1 MTRYYAEEG
10 KVFKSKI
17 DGAYLS
23 NIIILGRNDSI
34 DNYEQVDPPVYEE
47 LMEEEEYV
55 QDNPRRI
62 HKT

>member
-1 MTRYYAEEG
+1 MTRHYAEEG

-23 NIIILGRNDSI
+23 NIIILGRNDSL
-34 DNYEQVDPPVYEE
+34 DNYEQVDPPVYED
-47 LMEEEEYV
+47 EE
-55 QDNPRRI
+55 DNDEDSPRRV

>member
-1 MTRYYAEEG
+1 MTKHYAEEG

-23 NIIILGRNDSI
+23 NVLILGKHDSL
-34 DNYEQVDPPVYEE
+34 DNYEQVDPPVYED
-47 LMEEEEYV
+47 EE
-55 QDNPRRI
+55 DNDEDSPRRV

>member
-1 MTRYYAEEG
+1 MTRHYAEEG

-23 NIIILGRNDSI
+23 NVIILGRNDSL
-34 DNYEQVDPPVYEE
+34 DNYEQVEPPVYEN
-47 LMEEEEYV
+47 EE
-55 QDNPRRI
+55 DNDEDSPRRV

>member
-1 MTRYYAEEG
+1 MTKHYAEEG

-23 NIIILGRNDSI
+23 NVIILGKNDSL
-34 DNYEQVDPPVYEE
+34 DNYEQVDPPVYED
-47 LMEEEEYV
+47 EE
-55 QDNPRRI
+55 DNDEDSPRRV

>member
-1 MTRYYAEEG
+1 MTKHYAEEG
-10 KVFKSKI
+10 KVFRSKI

-47 LMEEEEYV
+47 EDEVE
-55 QDNPRRI
+55 DA
-62 HKT
+62 

>member
-1 MTRYYAEEG
+1 MERHYAKEG

-23 NIIILGRNDSI
+23 NVIILGRNDSL
-34 DNYEQVDPPVYEE
+34 DNYEQVDPPVYED
-47 LMEEEEYV
+47 EE
-55 QDNPRRI
+55 DNDEDSPRRV

>member
-1 MTRYYAEEG
+1 MKKYYAEEG

-23 NIIILGRNDSI
+23 EVLILGKNDSI

-47 LMEEEEYV
+47 EDEVE
-55 QDNPRRI
+55 DA
-62 HKT
+62 

>member
-23 NIIILGRNDSI
+23 NVIILGRNDSL
-34 DNYEQVDPPVYEE
+34 DNYEQVDPPVYED
-47 LMEEEEYV
+47 EE
-55 QDNPRRI
+55 DNDEDSPRRV

>member
-1 MTRYYAEEG
+1 MTRHYAEEG

-23 NIIILGRNDSI
+23 NVIILGKNDTL
-34 DNYEQVDPPVYEE
+34 DNYEQVDPPVYED
-47 LMEEEEYV
+47 EE
-55 QDNPRRI
+55 DNDEDSPRRV

>member
-1 MTRYYAEEG
+1 MTKHYAEEG

-23 NIIILGRNDSI
+23 NVIILGRNDSL
-34 DNYEQVDPPVYEE
+34 DNYEQVDPPVYED
-47 LMEEEEYV
+47 EE
-55 QDNPRRI
+55 DNDEDSPRRV

>member
-23 NIIILGRNDSI
+23 NILILGKYDSLE
-34 DNYEQVDPPVYEE
+34 NYEEVEPPVYDEGDEE
-47 LMEEEEYV
+47 
-55 QDNPRRI
+55 DG
-62 HKT
+62 

>member
-1 MTRYYAEEG
+1 MTRHYAEEG

-23 NIIILGRNDSI
+23 NVIILGRNDSL
-34 DNYEQVDPPVYEE
+34 DNYEQVDPPVYED
-47 LMEEEEYV
+47 EE
-55 QDNPRRI
+55 DNDEDSPRRV

>member
-1 MTRYYAEEG
+1 MTKHYAEEG

-23 NIIILGRNDSI
+23 NVIILGKNDTL
-34 DNYEQVDPPVYEE
+34 DNYEQVDPPVYED
-47 LMEEEEYV
+47 EE
-55 QDNPRRI
+55 DNDEDSPRRV

>member
-1 MTRYYAEEG
+1 MTRHYAEEG

-23 NIIILGRNDSI
+23 NVIILGRNDSL
-34 DNYEQVDPPVYEE
+34 DNYEQVEPPVYED
-47 LMEEEEYV
+47 EE
-55 QDNPRRI
+55 DNDEDSPRRV

>member
-23 NIIILGRNDSI
+23 NVIILGRNDSL
-34 DNYEQVDPPVYEE
+34 DNYEQVDPPVYED
-47 LMEEEEYV
+47 EEGNDE
-55 QDNPRRI
+55 DSPRRV